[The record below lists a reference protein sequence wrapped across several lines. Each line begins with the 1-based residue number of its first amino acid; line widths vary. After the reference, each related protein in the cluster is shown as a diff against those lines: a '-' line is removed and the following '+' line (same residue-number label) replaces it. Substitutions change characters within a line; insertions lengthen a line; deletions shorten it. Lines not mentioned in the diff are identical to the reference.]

1 MMIRQLASR
10 GCGLSTDR
18 YLFSPREPMI
28 GAMRG

>member
-18 YLFSPREPMI
+18 YPFSPQEPMS
-28 GAMRG
+28 GATRR